1 MDVDNHDGYFASD
14 QSLLAPAPLIFRY
27 HRFTPK
33 SEFARHR
40 HRWGQLSRI
49 NLGMMELL
57 LDDRRV
63 VATAQYLL
71 WTPPAEPHAAYIHQ
85 AMHYTSIYVE
95 DGVAAQLPPSTCLL
109 EQTPL
114 VRALLDDFSQRQ
126 ITVPAEPWD
135 IRQAELLCQRILQS
149 GREASYL
156 PDSRQRLLQPIL
168 DAIRQDPAD
177 ATPLKAW
184 AERVFSTERT
194 LARLFQRE
202 LGMSFGQW
210 RGRARLLEA
219 LSRLKQGDSVQ
230 DISARLGYA
239 TPSAFIAMFQ
249 KQLGDSPE
257 RYRRQLLESG
267 GWPDEFNA

>member
-1 MDVDNHDGYFASD
+1 MDSAQDDYLASD
-14 QSLLAPAPLIFRY
+14 HDLPEPMPLTFRF
-27 HRFTPK
+27 HRFAPK

-57 LDDRRV
+57 LDEGRV

-71 WTPPAEPHAAYIHQ
+71 WTPPAVPHAAYIHQ
-85 AMHYTSIYVE
+85 AMYYTSIYVGDE
-95 DGVAAQLPPSTCLL
+95 AAARLPPATCLL

-114 VRALLDDFSQRQ
+114 VRALLDDFGQRQ
-126 ITVPAEPWD
+126 ITVPTEPWD

-156 PDSRQRLLQPIL
+156 PDSRQRVLQPIL

-177 ATPLKAW
+177 ATTLKQW

-210 RGRARLLEA
+210 RNRARLLEA
-219 LSRLKQGDSVQ
+219 LSGLKQGDSVQ

-249 KQLGDSPE
+249 KHLGDSPE
-257 RYRRQLLESG
+257 RYRRQSLDEG
-267 GWPDEFNA
+267 GWPDEFSA

>member
-1 MDVDNHDGYFASD
+1 MAAR
-14 QSLLAPAPLIFRY
+14 LPL
-27 HRFTPK
+27 
-33 SEFARHR
+33 
-40 HRWGQLSRI
+40 
-49 NLGMMELL
+49 
-57 LDDRRV
+57 
-63 VATAQYLL
+63 
-71 WTPPAEPHAAYIHQ
+71 
-85 AMHYTSIYVE
+85 
-95 DGVAAQLPPSTCLL
+95 STCLL

-114 VRALLDDFSQRQ
+114 VRALLDDFGQRQ
-126 ITVPAEPWD
+126 ITTPTDPWD
-135 IRQAELLCQRILQS
+135 IRQAELLCRRILQS

-177 ATPLKAW
+177 TTPLKAW

-210 RGRARLLEA
+210 RNRARLLEA
-219 LSRLKQGDSVQ
+219 LSGLKQGDSVQ
-230 DISARLGYA
+230 AISARLGYA

-249 KQLGDSPE
+249 KHLGDSPE

-267 GWPDEFNA
+267 GWPDEFSA